1 MNFNLAYISF
11 LEGKYP
17 DAERLLISLYRELIA
32 HSDSSE
38 VRRCLG
44 LLSVVQH
51 NNQHYDDCFRSISKS
66 LHLNPLDYSMWY
78 NYSVSALATSKHD
91 MQEVLLKRID
101 KVLKIVGATTKNIDI
116 TDIQLCQKVLKS
128 VSGYNVLV
136 ESSLMI
142 TI

>member
-1 MNFNLAYISF
+1 
-11 LEGKYP
+11 
-17 DAERLLISLYRELIA
+17 
-32 HSDSSE
+32 
-38 VRRCLG
+38 
-44 LLSVVQH
+44 
-51 NNQHYDDCFRSISKS
+51 
-66 LHLNPLDYSMWY
+66 MWY

-101 KVLKIVGATTKNIDI
+101 KVLKIVGATTKNIDM

-142 TI
+142 SKLSEKT